1 MKCPFC
7 GNPDTKV
14 IDTRTMEDQSAIR
27 RRRYCEKCTKRF
39 TTYERIDSLPLS
51 VIKSN
56 NTRELF
62 DREKL
67 VKGIMMSCNKR
78 PVSVEQIEKIA
89 MDIENTVLN
98 SMRKEIHSKELGE
111 MVMEKLKDLDEV
123 AYVRFA
129 SVYKQF
135 KDIDS
140 FVNELGILLK
150 DRENKDTSK

>member
-1 MKCPFC
+1 M
-7 GNPDTKV
+7 
-14 IDTRTMEDQSAIR
+14 
-27 RRRYCEKCTKRF
+27 
-39 TTYERIDSLPLS
+39 
-51 VIKSN
+51 
-56 NTRELF
+56 F

-89 MDIENTVLN
+89 MDIENAVLN

-140 FVNELGILLK
+140 FVDELGMLLK
-150 DRENKDTSK
+150 DREKKDTSN

>member
-7 GNPDTKV
+7 GNSDTKV
-14 IDTRTMEDQSAIR
+14 LDTRTMDDQSAVR
-27 RRRYCEKCTKRF
+27 RRRLCEKCNKRF

-56 NTRELF
+56 STRELF

-67 VKGIMMSCNKR
+67 MKGIIMSCNKR
-78 PVSVEQIEKIA
+78 PVSMEQIEQA
-89 MDIENTVLN
+89 VADIENRILN
-98 SMRKEIHSKELGE
+98 SMKREISSSEIGE
-111 MVMEKLKDLDEV
+111 MVMDKLKDMDDV

-140 FVNELGILLK
+140 FINELDTIL
-150 DRENKDTSK
+150 RNKGNKKE

>member
-7 GNPDTKV
+7 DNTDTRV
-14 IDTRTMEDQSAIR
+14 IDTRTMDDQSAIR
-27 RRRYCEKCTKRF
+27 RRRYCDKCQQRF

-78 PVSVEQIEKIA
+78 PVSIEQIEQLA
-89 MDIENTVLN
+89 LEIENSVLN
-98 SMRKEIHSKELGE
+98 SMRREIPSKELGE
-111 MVMEKLKDLDEV
+111 MVMERLKNIDEV

-140 FVNELGILLK
+140 FMNELGLLLR
-150 DRENKDTSK
+150 DRDNKQ